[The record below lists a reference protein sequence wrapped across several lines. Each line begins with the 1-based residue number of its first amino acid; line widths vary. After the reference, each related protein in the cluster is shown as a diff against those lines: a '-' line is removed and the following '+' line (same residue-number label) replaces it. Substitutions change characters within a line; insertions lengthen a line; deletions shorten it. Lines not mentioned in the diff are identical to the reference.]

1 MAFTMQN
8 MKITLWGKR
17 TSNRGWG
24 LQCSPLLW
32 LQAFRYINICA
43 FIHIL
48 MNVKIFK
55 ALGNSA
61 RLKIIQTLLV
71 KEHNV
76 TDLTSIIK
84 KDQTTV
90 SRHLLTLTNA
100 NIIKSKRNGRN
111 IFYSI
116 FNNQMKE
123 WLLRILVS
131 QTKSKKENVLR
142 NKIEHYI
149 MKQEKHG

>member
-1 MAFTMQN
+1 
-8 MKITLWGKR
+8 
-17 TSNRGWG
+17 
-24 LQCSPLLW
+24 
-32 LQAFRYINICA
+32 
-43 FIHIL
+43 

-61 RLKIIQTLLV
+61 RLKIVQTLLV

-100 NIIKSKRNGRN
+100 SIIKSKRNGRN

-116 FNNQMKE
+116 FNNQMKK

-131 QTKSKKENVLR
+131 QTKSKKENTLR
-142 NKIEHYI
+142 NKIEDYI

>member
-1 MAFTMQN
+1 
-8 MKITLWGKR
+8 
-17 TSNRGWG
+17 
-24 LQCSPLLW
+24 
-32 LQAFRYINICA
+32 
-43 FIHIL
+43 
-48 MNVKIFK
+48 MNVKISK

-61 RLKIIQTLLV
+61 RLKIVQTLLV

-100 NIIKSKRNGRN
+100 SIIKSKRNGRN

-131 QTKSKKENVLR
+131 QTKSKKENTLR
-142 NKIEHYI
+142 NKIEDYI